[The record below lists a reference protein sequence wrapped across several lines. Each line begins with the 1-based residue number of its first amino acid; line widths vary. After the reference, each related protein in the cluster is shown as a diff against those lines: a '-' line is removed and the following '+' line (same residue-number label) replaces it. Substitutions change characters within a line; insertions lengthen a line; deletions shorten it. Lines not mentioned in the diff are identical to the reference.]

1 MMGAKKIEIYKF
13 DELSEQAKEVAR
25 EWWKNEML
33 DDFYAENWT
42 VIEDVVVQYAK
53 DNGIEFVGTDCIDW
67 DYDGD
72 IYLRNAKMQEEKL
85 MQVINNDLDKEGQ
98 KTFKFLLDNQF
109 LSLDNEI
116 SGRQITLWFERENY
130 NQNEITE
137 AMIDGFENTIKKA
150 IKEYVENLISDS
162 QTITYKEMEKYKTN
176 NYVDTFLM
184 DNNYGFTK
192 NGLKM

>member
-1 MMGAKKIEIYKF
+1 
-13 DELSEQAKEVAR
+13 
-25 EWWKNEML
+25 ML
-33 DDFYAENWT
+33 DN
-42 VIEDVVVQYAK
+42 K
-53 DNGIEFVGTDCIDW
+53 
-67 DYDGD
+67 
-72 IYLRNAKMQEEKL
+72 
-85 MQVINNDLDKEGQ
+85 
-98 KTFKFLLDNQF
+98 F